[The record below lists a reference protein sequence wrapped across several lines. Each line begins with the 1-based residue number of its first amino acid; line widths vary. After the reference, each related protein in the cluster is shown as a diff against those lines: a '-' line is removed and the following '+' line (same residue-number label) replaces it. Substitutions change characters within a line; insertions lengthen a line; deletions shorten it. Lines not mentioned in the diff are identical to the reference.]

1 MHSLF
6 NSVCAAGMGQMHKRG
21 PDWRAA
27 ECKSNHTTTISL
39 LRPQHNLNRWS
50 LISLLH
56 RLHLILCHAAHVC
69 GVAQVE
75 REIEGKEWTTR
86 MVTELAKTLM
96 DLKDTLYGTQNK
108 AAEIEIGSA
117 LHKHVVSSVQNAEVR
132 REGLLLK
139 VSRMRSARCMIFLII
154 SAFAPLFEAYDCR
167 QVLEGGSDSARVD
180 RMKMAEALEL
190 CLKSVADRRSE
201 MMMDDV
207 GHGDIE
213 AWISE
218 SFCGT
223 VV

>member
-1 MHSLF
+1 
-6 NSVCAAGMGQMHKRG
+6 
-21 PDWRAA
+21 
-27 ECKSNHTTTISL
+27 
-39 LRPQHNLNRWS
+39 
-50 LISLLH
+50 
-56 RLHLILCHAAHVC
+56 
-69 GVAQVE
+69 
-75 REIEGKEWTTR
+75 

-117 LHKHVVSSVQNAEVR
+117 LHKHVVSSVQNAEVFYSKHVIMLR
-132 REGLLLK
+132 YVTKCGGVET
-139 VSRMRSARCMIFLII
+139 
-154 SAFAPLFEAYDCR
+154 

-218 SFCGT
+218 CH
-223 VV
+223 